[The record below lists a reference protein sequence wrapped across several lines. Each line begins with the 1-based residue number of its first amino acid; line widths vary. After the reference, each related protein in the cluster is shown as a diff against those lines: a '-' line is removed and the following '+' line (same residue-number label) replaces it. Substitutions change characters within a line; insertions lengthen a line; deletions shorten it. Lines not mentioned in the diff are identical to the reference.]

1 MLQVP
6 KFLPSILEL
15 VKLYAK
21 EKTITKDTEYLLFII
36 ENKKYILWMQYKK
49 TARHNNKEGM
59 QIRSFYRCE
68 KDNDLEKFNNKTVV
82 KIDDNLSIAI

>member
-1 MLQVP
+1 
-6 KFLPSILEL
+6 
-15 VKLYAK
+15 
-21 EKTITKDTEYLLFII
+21 
-36 ENKKYILWMQYKK
+36 
-49 TARHNNKEGM
+49 M